1 MTIDPGKGQT
11 PVSVLYDS
19 KNAANVHESVKDF
32 YDTLL
37 REVEK
42 EVSTNAEQRNRK
54 TAQL

>member
-1 MTIDPGKGQT
+1 MTIDPGKVQT